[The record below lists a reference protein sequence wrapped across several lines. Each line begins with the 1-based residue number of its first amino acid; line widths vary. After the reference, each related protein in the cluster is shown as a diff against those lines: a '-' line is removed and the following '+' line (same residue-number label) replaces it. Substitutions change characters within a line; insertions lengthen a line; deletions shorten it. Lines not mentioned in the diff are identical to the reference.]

1 MNITELK
8 KLKRLSKEIR
18 KEILTMAYQSKGS
31 HLGCSLS
38 IVDILTTLYF
48 KVLHINPKKPFLETR
63 DRFLLS
69 KGHAAAA
76 LYAILAKRGFF
87 PESVLTTYLEDGS
100 KLAGHVTLGSIPG
113 IEATFGSLGHGLS
126 IAVGMSLA
134 LKHSNLS
141 SRVFCLIG
149 DGECQEGSI
158 WEGINFAGHH
168 KINNLVLLLDNN
180 NLQIM
185 GHGTDILNSLPFE
198 NKFKGFGWNVKSVD
212 GHDISALSKV
222 LQQNTTDKPLAI
234 IANTIKGKGVSF
246 MENKLEWHG
255 KYPSEEEYKLAL
267 KELS

>member
-1 MNITELK
+1 MNISELK
-8 KLKRLSKEIR
+8 KLEELSKEVR

-48 KVLHINPKKPFLETR
+48 KVLRINPKKPSLETR

-69 KGHAAAA
+69 KGHAVAA
-76 LYAILAKRGFF
+76 LYAVLAERGFF
-87 PESVLTTYLEDGS
+87 PKSLLATYLKDGS
-100 KLAGHVTLGSIPG
+100 KLAGHVTLGSLPG

-158 WEGINFAGHH
+158 WEGINFVGHH
-168 KINNLVLLLDNN
+168 KINNLILLLDNN

-198 NKFKGFGWNVKSVD
+198 DKFKGFGWDVKSVD
-212 GHDISALSKV
+212 GHDISALLKV
-222 LQQNTTDKPLAI
+222 LQPQPTNKPLAI
-234 IANTIKGKGVSF
+234 IASTTKGKGVSF
-246 MENKLEWHG
+246 MENKVEWHG
-255 KYPSEEEYKLAL
+255 KCPSEEEYKLAL